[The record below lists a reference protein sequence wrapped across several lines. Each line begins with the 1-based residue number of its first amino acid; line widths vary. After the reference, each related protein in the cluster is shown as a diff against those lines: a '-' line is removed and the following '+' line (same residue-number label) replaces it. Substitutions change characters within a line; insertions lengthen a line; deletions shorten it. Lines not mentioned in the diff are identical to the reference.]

1 MDTSL
6 MSLICHNRIWV
17 FKFLKEEFLL
27 KKRRWRISLDHEPL
41 STAVSVLRDCKFEN
55 LKSLVNLVVDKP
67 SGRILG

>member
-27 KKRRWRISLDHEPL
+27 KKRHWRISLDHEPL
-41 STAVSVLRDCKFEN
+41 STAVLVLRDCKFEN
-55 LKSLVNLVVDKP
+55 LKSLVNLVVDKH